1 MIVNFSREQK
11 LLGWA
16 LLIICFI
23 SVPVSLLNRTKNT
36 KEAEPV
42 KNSKKWSSLLLN
54 RNHILV
60 LRLNGMIYNDDGEG
74 SSILANNNQT
84 GFVIEQLGKAA
95 ENPKVKGV
103 LLRINSPGGTVAASQ
118 ELYAAVRAVREKG
131 KPVVASLAD
140 VAASGG
146 YYLASGCNK
155 IVANSGTL
163 TGSIGV
169 IMHLLNLQEIEKK
182 IGVQPFVVKSGAFK
196 DIGSA
201 DRPITQEEKS
211 ILQDIIMDSYDQ
223 FISAVAEGR
232 HLPKEEVKK
241 IADGR
246 IYSGR
251 QAYKVK
257 LVDQL
262 GTYEDALKL
271 VQKMSKEKYHH
282 TEDLEVQE
290 ARNNSIFSLLL
301 DGQAA
306 SKGHPLSLQQLLPVS
321 MQSRFSNQPLWLM
334 PLN

>member
-1 MIVNFSREQK
+1 MNFSKEQR

-16 LLIICFI
+16 LLVVCLI
-23 SVPVSLLNRTKNT
+23 SVPISLLSKTKNP
-36 KEAEPV
+36 KENEPV
-42 KNSKKWSSLLLN
+42 KSSKKWSSLLLN

-60 LRLNGMIYNDDGEG
+60 LRLNGMIFTDDGE
-74 SSILANNNQT
+74 SSSFLTNNSPT
-84 GFVIEQLGKAA
+84 GFVIEQLNKAA

-118 ELYAAVRAVREKG
+118 ELYAAVRAVRDKG

-146 YYLASGCNK
+146 YYLASGCDK

-182 IGVQPFVVKSGAFK
+182 IGVQPFVVKSGIFK

-201 DRPITQEEKS
+201 DRPVTPEEKT

-223 FISAVAEGR
+223 FVSAVAEGR
-232 HLPKEEVKK
+232 RLPKDEVKK

-262 GTYEDALKL
+262 GTYEDSLKL
-271 VQKMSKEKYHH
+271 VQKMAKEKYHLS
-282 TEDLEVQE
+282 EDLEVHE
-290 ARNNSIFSLLL
+290 ARNSSFFSLLL

-306 SKGHPLSLQQLLPVS
+306 FGGHPLSIQQLLPVS
-321 MQSRFSNQPLWLM
+321 LQGRFSNQPLWLM